1 MAKRQMRNEERLR
14 WLIQFGSDWVDYHN
28 VLSGTWADNVGLE
41 RARIEGDL
49 EFNDFGAPFAVRL
62 SDEALRKLRRKE

>member
-14 WLIQFGSDWVDYHN
+14 WLIQFGSDWVEYQT
-28 VLSGTWADNVGLE
+28 VLVGTWADTLSFE
-41 RARIEGDL
+41 RARLDGDL

-62 SDEALRKLRRKE
+62 SEEALRKLRRER